1 MFDLEH
7 ALLGAATLGL
17 GGVAGYGVW
26 RDKDKVAAERKR
38 YEGQPRALIA
48 RSQHLYTLADT
59 SQWIA
64 RFSHFRRTKAER
76 RDKGAI
82 WFRFRIEKGED
93 GDVWF
98 WLIVP
103 EDRKHGVAGTLPP
116 TLEWHEVPPERKPRI
131 RLDPKVRMFV
141 TARHALLPFA
151 REGKRDPLV
160 TLLRAMGNNMAVEIA
175 FSPIDESEALRRVKK
190 EHQRADPELR
200 GRGQG
205 NVWADLASQSLAELG
220 AALTGK
226 PAGKTTTNR
235 QSAKPAVL
243 PHQKRQI
250 GGVVRRYDELREL
263 FHVTIQFEG
272 DEPYR
277 AKPYFQGMLGALVD
291 LSAENQLM
299 SSRQAKP
306 FIMSAEE
313 LAQIVHVPSPDAWTK
328 MPVIREHA
336 QTLRDDEFAEGVA
349 IGYLRHPTQAS
360 RLVRIPH
367 AQFTRHFL
375 MTGMTGAGKSTT
387 LTFLGQSLIDD
398 WKQQTP
404 ENPKPGFTLIDPAA
418 ETTLIFLSR
427 LQAAL
432 PKDSPLWKKVHYI
445 SFSNR
450 DYPVALNLLQV
461 LTTEAIVATLSKAYG
476 GGARIDEIIDMCV
489 QAFKEDDEV
498 QHVLAGMIPMLKDE
512 NWRLQVLRRLK
523 SPLVRTYWEQTFPA
537 QAKNPDYY
545 APVERRLRPFVTS
558 STALYFGQP
567 EYALPIRQW
576 MDEGHILLI
585 DVKALSAELMS
596 LIMGGLIEQYY
607 HVALTRPESTSLTH
621 FLLVDECHRVQT
633 DIMAKIIAETRK
645 FGLSL
650 GMITQSVEQFS
661 GELKKAIKDVLGNFF
676 SLRVGADSAR
686 IMADLTQGHF
696 TPEYLR
702 ALPDNVAAVYTVV
715 SGKAQSCETQAP
727 PPDIYEG
734 FAPNARVVDF
744 FNKPALRKRYEELRA
759 FGYEL
764 QKELGRP
771 AHEAEERL
779 NFYLEHGYWPDD
791 EAKISKS
798 KRRASRGLSA
808 EELYG

>member
-1 MFDLEH
+1 MLNVEH
-7 ALLGAATLGL
+7 TLMGVTALGLGAA
-17 GGVAGYGVW
+17 AGYGVW
-26 RDKDKVAAERKR
+26 RDKDKVRAERKR
-38 YEGQPRALIA
+38 YEGQPKALIPRSHHVYNLREASAWLA
-48 RSQHLYTLADT
+48 RL
-59 SQWIA
+59 
-64 RFSHFRRTKAER
+64 SHFRRTKAER
-76 RDKGAI
+76 RQKGPI
-82 WFRFRIEKGED
+82 WFRLRIEKDVNGE
-93 GDVWF
+93 VWF
-98 WLIVP
+98 WFIVP
-103 EDRKHGVAGTLPP
+103 EDREQGVKGTLSP
-116 TLEWHEVPPERKPRI
+116 TLELHEVPAERKPTI
-131 RLDPKVRMFV
+131 RLNPKVRMEV
-141 TARHALLPFA
+141 TARYALLPFA
-151 REGKRDPLV
+151 RDGKQDPLV
-160 TLLRAMGNNMAVEIA
+160 TLLRAMGKNMAVEIA
-175 FSPIDESEALRRVKK
+175 FSPMEEREALRWVKR
-190 EHQRADPELR
+190 EHQRLDPELR
-200 GRGQG
+200 QSGG
-205 NVWADLASQSLAELG
+205 NPWAKIAADTAAELG
-220 AALTGK
+220 AAFTGK
-226 PAGKTTTNR
+226 
-235 QSAKPAVL
+235 SANKGAASKPQKPRVL

-250 GGVVRRYDELREL
+250 GGIVQRYEELSDL
-263 FHVTIQFEG
+263 FHVTLRFEG
-272 DEPYR
+272 DEKHR
-277 AKPYFQGMLGALVD
+277 AQPFFQGMLGALRD
-291 LSAENQLM
+291 LAAENQLVA
-299 SSRQAKP
+299 SKSLKP
-306 FIMSAEE
+306 FVMSAEE
-313 LAQIVHVPSPDAWTK
+313 LAQLVHVPSPDDWPQ

-336 QTLRDDEFAEGVA
+336 KTLRDDEFAEGVA

-360 RLVRIPH
+360 RLVRIPYE
-367 AQFTRHFL
+367 QFTRHFL

-387 LTFLGQSLIDD
+387 LMFLLQSILDN
-398 WKQQTP
+398 WVQQTP
-404 ENPKPGFTLIDPAA
+404 EEPKPGITLIDPAA

-432 PKDSPLWKKVHYI
+432 PKDSPLWKKIHYI

-489 QAFKEDDEV
+489 QAFKEDDAV

-512 NWRLQVLRRLK
+512 NWRMQVVHRLR
-523 SPLVRTYWEQTFPA
+523 SPLLRTYWEQTFPA

-585 DVKALSAELMS
+585 DVKALSPELMS

-633 DIMAKIIAETRK
+633 DIMAKIIDETRK

-650 GMITQSVEQFS
+650 GMITQSVEQFNNT
-661 GELKKAIKDVLGNFF
+661 LKKEIKDVLGNFF
-676 SLRVGADSAR
+676 SLRVGAESAR

-734 FAPNARVVDF
+734 FAPNARVVNF
-744 FNKPALRKRYEELRA
+744 FDKPALRKRYEELRA